1 MEAVSA
7 DFDPVKLRFQE
18 GSTVIIEA
26 AKGGHTEVVNLLLT
40 YTNSIQYQ
48 QIIPDEQELSQSSP
62 SQTSLDDQV
71 KDLLDVFY
79 PMLVCLFDA

>member
-1 MEAVSA
+1 M
-7 DFDPVKLRFQE
+7 
-18 GSTVIIEA
+18 IIEA

-71 KDLLDVFY
+71 ERIIW
-79 PMLVCLFDA
+79 MSSI